1 MTPTRLATFRAV
13 IDRIVPQDRDAGA
26 LALGA
31 EDHAIGIIAG
41 DAALAADLQEGLDA
55 LDRAARAGHG
65 PGFADLTADLRDTM
79 LRALED
85 APWFSRLV
93 EIVCLGAYADPDNG
107 GNRGAASWGW
117 LGYRHG
123 IPEGPSGPA
132 RGTPRAMPGPL
143 DMTEFDVV
151 IVGSGA
157 GGGVAACVLAEAGKS
172 VLLIKRGLYRSHADS
187 GHRDHLRN
195 HRLSVYGHNTG
206 PDPDG
211 TPRVHV
217 DPAGQERIVAPHQFE
232 YHNNAACV
240 GSGTLVYGGL
250 AWRFH
255 PDDFRMASVYGVPE
269 GSSLTDWPIGIED
282 LAPHY
287 ARAEWDIGVAGEA
300 TDSYGQ
306 APGAQGYPLPPV
318 PRNAA
323 GNLLRAGA
331 DRLGIDTF
339 APPLLVNT
347 RPRHGR
353 GACIQCGS
361 CVGFPCPT
369 DARNGTQNTVIPRA
383 LATGRCTLVT
393 DCTAERVETDGAGRV
408 TGVLLRRAAPDGFA
422 RQVVRAKAVVLS
434 AGAIESARL
443 LLMSAS
449 GREPAGLGNGADL
462 VGRNLQGHLYPT
474 VFGLFD
480 TPVHDSRGPG
490 VTIATAAY
498 VHGNPGIV
506 GGAMLADDFIM
517 PPAIFHATALPPGMR
532 RWGQEAKDFI
542 RHVYGRVL
550 QVKGPVH
557 EIPDPTC
564 RVTLDPVVRDAG
576 GVPVARLS
584 GVVHDQT
591 MRTAAFIRDRAEDWV
606 KAAGAER
613 TWAAMPPRRLSGY
626 QHQAGTCRM
635 GHDPA
640 TSVTDSFGRVWGHD
654 NLFVCDASL
663 HPTNGAF
670 NPVLTVMALAFRN
683 AAHIAA
689 TLQ

>member
-1 MTPTRLATFRAV
+1 MNPALQATFRAV
-13 IDRIVPQDRDAGA
+13 IDRIVPQDGDAGA
-26 LALGA
+26 VALGA
-31 EDHAIGIIAG
+31 DDHARGILAG
-41 DAALAADLQEGLDA
+41 DPDLATAVTDGLEA
-55 LDRAARAGHG
+55 LDRTARAMHG
-65 PGFADLTADLRDTM
+65 ADFADLPSGTRDALLRKIEGT
-79 LRALED
+79 
-85 APWFSRLV
+85 PWFARLA
-93 EIVCLGAYADPDNG
+93 EIVCLGVYADPDNG
-107 GNRGAASWGW
+107 GNRGAASWAW

-123 IPEGPSGPA
+123 MPEGPSGPA
-132 RGTPRAMPGPL
+132 PGAPPRPMQGPL
-143 DMTEFDVV
+143 GQTEYDVI
-151 IVGSGA
+151 IVGAGA

-172 VLLIKRGLYRSHADS
+172 VLLVERGLQRNHGNS

-195 HRLSVYGHNTG
+195 HRMPVYGHNTG
-206 PDPDG
+206 PEDS
-211 TPRVHV
+211 PRVFV
-217 DPAGQERIVAPHQFE
+217 DPAGQERIVAPHQFD

-250 AWRFH
+250 AWRYH
-255 PDDFRMASVYGVPE
+255 PDDFRMASIYGVPE
-269 GSSLTDWPIGIED
+269 GSSLADWPIGIED

-287 ARAEWDIGVAGEA
+287 ARAEWEIGVAGEA
-300 TDSYGQ
+300 TASYGQ
-306 APGAQGYPLPPV
+306 VPGAQGYPLPPV
-318 PRNAA
+318 PRYAA
-323 GNLLRAGA
+323 GHLLQAGA
-331 DRLGIDTF
+331 GRLGITAF
-339 APPLLVNT
+339 SPPLLVNT

-383 LATGRCTLVT
+383 IATGHCTLVT
-393 DCTAERVETDGAGRV
+393 DCTAEGVTTDGSGRV
-408 TGVLLRRAAPDGFA
+408 TGVRLRRAGTDGFFY
-422 RQVVRAKAVVLS
+422 QMVRAKAVILA

-443 LLMSAS
+443 LLASAS
-449 GREPAGLGNGADL
+449 AREPGGLGNGADL

-474 VFGLFD
+474 VFGLFKD
-480 TPVHDSRGPG
+480 RVHDSHGPG

-517 PPAIFHATALPPGMR
+517 PPAIFHGTALPPGQR
-532 RWGQEAKDFI
+532 RWGQEAKDFM
-542 RHVYGRVL
+542 RHAFGRVL

-576 GVPVARLS
+576 GLPVARLS
-584 GVVHDQT
+584 GVVHAET
-591 MRTAAFIRDRAEDWV
+591 MRTAAYMRDRAEDWV
-606 KAAGAER
+606 RAAGALQ

-635 GHDPA
+635 GRDPA

-683 AAHIAA
+683 AGHIAA
-689 TLQ
+689 TLR